1 MNKMHLVPLVFGG
14 LVGATGLAGAVI
26 LAVTLDGDA
35 GARPAADRSS
45 IGLIPSARPAYSGRP
60 APANLVGK
68 WSSSRLSMINYRD
81 RYTGT
86 FAPPSGSIFSYTIA
100 ADGTFEYSGYM
111 QSSMYNCTIVVFRWQ
126 RGTLAAE
133 GQRLTLTP
141 REGKLYYKD
150 SCRAG
155 SEKEKAAVDEPASY
169 SFAIETEGAHQVLAM
184 KKANGE
190 DWGRFYKK

>member
-1 MNKMHLVPLVFGG
+1 MNKMHLVPLALAG
-14 LVGATGLAGAVI
+14 LVGLTGLAGAVI

-35 GARPAADRSS
+35 GARPSAD
-45 IGLIPSARPAYSGRP
+45 LIPTARLSYAGTP
-60 APANLVGK
+60 APAKLVGS
-68 WSSSRLSMINYRD
+68 WSSSRLSSINYRD

-86 FAPPSGSIFSYTIA
+86 FAPPSGSIFTYKIA

-111 QSSMYNCTIVVFRWQ
+111 QNSLYHCTIVVFRWQ
-126 RGTLAAE
+126 RGTLTAE
-133 GQRLTLTP
+133 GGRLTLTP

-155 SEKEKAAVDEPASY
+155 SEKEKAIVDESTTY
-169 SFAIETEGAHQVLAM
+169 SFTIETEGTHQVLVM

-190 DWGRFYKK
+190 DWGKFYRR

>member
-1 MNKMHLVPLVFGG
+1 MHLVPLAFGG

-26 LAVTLDGDA
+26 LAVTLDGNA
-35 GARPAADRSS
+35 GAAPVSNAFF
-45 IGLIPSARPAYSGRP
+45 GTQPAYSGRP
-60 APANLVGK
+60 TPPGLVGK

-81 RYTGT
+81 RTTGT

-100 ADGTFEYSGYM
+100 ADGTFEFSGYM
-111 QSSMYNCTIVVFRWQ
+111 QSSLYHCTIVIFRWQ
-126 RGTLAAE
+126 RGTLEAD

-141 REGKLYYKD
+141 REGKQHYKD

-155 SEKEKAAVDEPASY
+155 SEKENAAVDEPASY
-169 SFAIETEGAHQVLAM
+169 SFTIETEGTHTVLVM

-190 DWGRFYKK
+190 DWGRFYRK

>member
-1 MNKMHLVPLVFGG
+1 MSKANVVPLVFGG

-26 LAVTLDGDA
+26 LAVTLDGNA
-35 GARPAADRSS
+35 GAATA
-45 IGLIPSARPAYSGRP
+45 IGLVPGERAAYTGRP
-60 APANLVGK
+60 APAHLVGK

-81 RYTGT
+81 RTSGS

-100 ADGTFEYSGYM
+100 ADGTFEFSGYM
-111 QSSMYNCTIVVFRWQ
+111 QSSLYHCTIVIFRWQ
-126 RGTLAAE
+126 RGTLAAD

-155 SEKEKAAVDEPASY
+155 SEKEKAAVDEPARY
-169 SFAIETEGAHQVLAM
+169 GFAIETEGTHTVLVM

>member
-1 MNKMHLVPLVFGG
+1 MNKAYVVPLVFGG

-26 LAVTLDGDA
+26 LGLTLDGNA
-35 GARPAADRSS
+35 GAAPA
-45 IGLIPSARPAYSGRP
+45 IGLIPGARPAYSGRP
-60 APANLVGK
+60 APAELVGK

-81 RYTGT
+81 RYSGR

-100 ADGTFEYSGYM
+100 ADGTFEFSGYL
-111 QSSMYNCTIVVFRWQ
+111 QSSLYHCTIVIFRWQ
-126 RGTLAAE
+126 RGTLAAD
-133 GQRLTLTP
+133 GQSLTLTP
-141 REGKLYYKD
+141 REGKQHYKD

-155 SEKEKAAVDEPASY
+155 SESEKAAVDEPARY
-169 SFAIETEGAHQVLAM
+169 SFTIETEGAHTVLVM

>member
-1 MNKMHLVPLVFGG
+1 MNKMYLVPLIFGG

-26 LAVTLDGDA
+26 LAATLDGTA
-35 GARPAADRSS
+35 GAAPASD
-45 IGLIPSARPAYSGRP
+45 LIPSMRPSYSGRP
-60 APANLVGK
+60 APAHLVGK

-81 RYTGT
+81 RTSGS

-100 ADGTFEYSGYM
+100 ADGTFEFSGYM
-111 QSSMYNCTIVVFRWQ
+111 QSSLYHCTIVIFRWQ
-126 RGTLAAE
+126 RGTLDAE
-133 GQRLTLTP
+133 GRSLTLTP

-155 SEKEKAAVDEPASY
+155 SEKEKAVVDPPATY
-169 SFAIETEGAHQVLAM
+169 TFTLETDGAHKVLVM